1 MPTTAQLRAF
11 FALATEGSFQAA
23 ADKLRLTQ
31 PAVSIQIRN
40 LEQDSARVLFRRKGQ
55 TLALTP
61 DGEALLRKVQ
71 ELQTI
76 EAEIA
81 RFLAPTTDHPERI
94 ILAADGPHVALDLI
108 AECKALAPQV
118 QIDIL
123 LGNAR
128 TTWDAL
134 MALKADA
141 VVMANPVEDPHV
153 AAHDL
158 SCQNLQAWV
167 PSHHTLS
174 HHTQLTLQQISEHPV
189 VFREI
194 GSNTQR
200 IVDTAF
206 DMQNL
211 TPQLALRIGS
221 REGVR
226 EAVTRGLGIGFG
238 FDRET
243 GSEPEFRAIPV
254 TGQSQTNTDKLLY
267 LHQMKDS
274 PAVRLLTK
282 AAVELTR

>member
-23 ADKLRLTQ
+23 ADALRLTQ

-40 LEQDSARVLFRRKGQ
+40 LEQESARVLFRRKGQ
-55 TLALTP
+55 SLALTP
-61 DGEALLRKVQ
+61 DGEALLRKVH
-71 ELQTI
+71 ELKTI
-76 EAEIA
+76 EADIA
-81 RFLAPTTDHPERI
+81 QFLAPTTDHPDRI
-94 ILAADGPHVALDLI
+94 ILAADGPHVVLDLI
-108 AECKALAPQV
+108 AACKVLAPQV
-118 QIDIL
+118 QIDIQ

-141 VVMANPVEDPHV
+141 VVMANPLEDPHV

-167 PSHHTLS
+167 PNHHTLS

-194 GSNTQR
+194 GSNTQS

-206 DMQNL
+206 EMQNL

-243 GSEPEFRAIPV
+243 GSETEFRTIPV

-282 AAVELTR
+282 AAAELTR

>member
-11 FALATEGSFQAA
+11 FALASEGSFQAA
-23 ADKLRLTQ
+23 ADALRLTQ

-40 LEQDSARVLFRRKGQ
+40 LEQESARVLFRRKGQ
-55 TLALTP
+55 SLALTP

-71 ELQTI
+71 ELQNI
-76 EAEIA
+76 EADIA
-81 RFLAPTTDHPERI
+81 RFLAPTSDHPDRI

-108 AECKALAPQV
+108 AACKALAPQV
-118 QIDIL
+118 QIDIQ

-167 PSHHTLS
+167 PNKHTLS
-174 HHTQLTLQQISEHPV
+174 HHTQLTLRQISEHPI

-243 GSEPEFRAIPV
+243 GSETEFRAIPV

-282 AAVELTR
+282 AAAELTR